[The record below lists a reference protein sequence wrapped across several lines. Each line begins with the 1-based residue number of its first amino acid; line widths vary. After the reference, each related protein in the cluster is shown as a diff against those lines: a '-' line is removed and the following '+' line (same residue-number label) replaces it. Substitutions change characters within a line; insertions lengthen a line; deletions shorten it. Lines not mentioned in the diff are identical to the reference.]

1 MYNDVMKKLTPI
13 KSFKEG
19 DSIQGFYL
27 CVEKHLRHTRSGD
40 LYLDLEIRDVTGH
53 ISAKIW
59 DNVPELTEKFESGDA
74 IVVSGD
80 IESFLDRLQLN
91 IRKINKA
98 TVQHYS
104 RYGFDPAH
112 VVPTSKQNPKNMW
125 SEVEQLINGMKNKH
139 LRTLVGALYKSNKK
153 KIMIHPAS
161 VKMHHNFRSG
171 FLEHVLSMAKVAKK
185 IAPLYSVDKD
195 LVLAGIFLHDI
206 GKLEEINSE
215 YEAEY
220 TESGNLIGHIVLGRD
235 IVREAIK
242 KIRNFPEELAQ
253 KLDHIILSHQGKYEW
268 HSPKLPA
275 FPEALLVHL
284 IDNLDAKM
292 NLMDLAFEEDQEPG
306 LFTNRHNYFRIP
318 LLKPDESK

>member
-1 MYNDVMKKLTPI
+1 MKKLTSI

-27 CVEKHLRHTRSGD
+27 CVEKHLRHTRTGD
-40 LYLDLEIRDVTGH
+40 LYLDLEIRDITGH

-59 DNVPELTEKFESGDA
+59 ENVGDLSEKFESGDA
-74 IVVSGD
+74 VVVSGD
-80 IESFLDRLQLN
+80 VESFLDRLQLN

-112 VVPTSKQNPKNMW
+112 IVPTSKYDPNKMW
-125 SEVEQLINGMKNKH
+125 QDVEQLINGMKNKH
-139 LRTLVGALYKSNKK
+139 LKSLVSTIYKSNKK
-153 KIMIHPAS
+153 KLMVHPAS

-171 FLEHVLSMAKVAKK
+171 FLEHILSMANVAHK
-185 IAPLYSVDKD
+185 ISPLYAVDKD
-195 LVLAGIFLHDI
+195 LVLAGVFLHDI

-220 TESGNLIGHIVLGRD
+220 TDSGNLIGHIVLGRD
-235 IVREAIK
+235 LVKNAINK
-242 KIRNFPEELAQ
+242 MRNFPEELAQ
-253 KLDHIILSHQGKYEW
+253 KLEHIILSHQGRYEW

-275 FPEALLVHL
+275 FPEALLVHM

-292 NLMDLAFEEDQEPG
+292 NLMDLAYEEDQETG
-306 LFTNRHNYFRIP
+306 NFTNRHNYFRIP